1 MNQFLYEEVVLQN
14 KFNLGGALQLQYDIC
29 RNLFPL
35 LSHYGTGKPESKLG
49 QMKAA
54 CQLLTLPKASAIL
67 LRDTL
72 IREPDTLAFD
82 SLCEMGIHEIEPK
95 EAGTILGL
103 RTDLLQF

>member
-1 MNQFLYEEVVLQN
+1 
-14 KFNLGGALQLQYDIC
+14 
-29 RNLFPL
+29 
-35 LSHYGTGKPESKLG
+35 
-49 QMKAA
+49 MKAA